1 MANAKENVIR
11 FGKYH
16 EHVQIDG
23 VIKEAHELTEKEK
36 SYLIQDFKRV
46 KKLEKAEEAE
56 LKAIKHFEK
65 KLQELIENVV
75 FLDGYIQQIE
85 EGNTLLKINGSVK
98 ELGARLNE
106 NIDEV
111 EKLSQSVLDEERKI
125 LGLAK
130 HVRHILEKAKR
141 YQALIFG

>member
-1 MANAKENVIR
+1 MAKKNKSSKKESAKEQHIID
-11 FGKYH
+11 FGKFH
-16 EHVQIDG
+16 EYVQTGEEIEK
-23 VIKEAHELTEKEK
+23 IHELTEQEK
-36 SYLIQDFKRV
+36 NLLIDDFKKIQKV
-46 KKLEKAEEAE
+46 EKEEEVE
-56 LKAIKHFEK
+56 LTAIKHFEK

-75 FLDGYIQQIE
+75 YLEGYIQQIE

-111 EKLSQSVLDEERKI
+111 EKLSQSVLDEERTI

-130 HVRHILEKAKR
+130 HVRHI
-141 YQALIFG
+141 